1 MALHKHVIPL
11 ESDPEIFTNLIHD
24 LGASK
29 SLSFTDVYSLDELA
43 LSSIPRP
50 VVGLILAHPTPEDYK
65 EEIHRRER
73 ATRGDLQKLVSCV
86 WFQQTINN
94 ACGLYAIL
102 HAVSNGLARSFIGKL
117 ANSHNRLTVLG
128 Y

>member
-1 MALHKHVIPL
+1 MALQKHAIPL

-24 LGASK
+24 LGVSK

-43 LSSIPRP
+43 LSCIPRP
-50 VVGLILAHPTPEDYK
+50 VVGLILIHPTPEDYE

-73 ATRGDLQKLVSCV
+73 ATQGDLQKLLGCV

-117 ANSHNRLTVLG
+117 AKSHNRVTVPR

>member
-1 MALHKHVIPL
+1 MALIKQAIPL
-11 ESDPEIFTNLIHD
+11 ESDPEIFTNLMHD
-24 LGASK
+24 LGVSK
-29 SLSFTDVYSLDELA
+29 SLSFTDVYSLDEPS
-43 LSSIPRP
+43 LSSLPRP
-50 VVGLILAHPTPEDYK
+50 VVGLILVHPTPEDYE

-73 ATRGDLQKLVSCV
+73 ATRGDVQKLGSCV

-117 ANSHNRLTVLG
+117 ANSHSRVTAPG